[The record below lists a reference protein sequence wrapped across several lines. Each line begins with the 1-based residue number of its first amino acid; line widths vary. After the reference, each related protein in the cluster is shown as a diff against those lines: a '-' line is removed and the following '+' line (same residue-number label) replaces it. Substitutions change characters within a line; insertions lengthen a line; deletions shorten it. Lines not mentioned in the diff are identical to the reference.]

1 MGRSP
6 YSHVKKKKKVAKLK
20 LYFFI
25 KILKRKS
32 PLQMR
37 EYGRTR
43 ILVFQWAL
51 DILEP
56 PGGEIK
62 SLVSRVMLP
71 SSGAFLGF
79 IGVMT
84 FNFQRKIPVKSN
96 LAAYVLLTGLGGFG
110 GEKMHAIYR
119 QKKADQIAAAKHY
132 IMLHP
137 ERFPEPEKMKLGD
150 KRVFYRWNPLRW
162 GPTGVDY

>member
-1 MGRSP
+1 MVLLHQDLEKEVTP
-6 YSHVKKKKKVAKLK
+6 
-20 LYFFI
+20 
-25 KILKRKS
+25 
-32 PLQMR
+32 PD
-37 EYGRTR
+37 ER
-43 ILVFQWAL
+43 IWENPDPRIQWAL

-62 SLVSRVMLP
+62 SLVSRVILP

>member
-1 MGRSP
+1 MGTC
-6 YSHVKKKKKVAKLK
+6 KKEEKSCE
-20 LYFFI
+20 I
-25 KILKRKS
+25 KMVLLHQDLEKEVT
-32 PLQMR
+32 PPD
-37 EYGRTR
+37 ER
-43 ILVFQWAL
+43 IWENPDPRIQWAL

-62 SLVSRVMLP
+62 SLVS
-71 SSGAFLGF
+71 
-79 IGVMT
+79 GVMT

-132 IMLHP
+132 I
-137 ERFPEPEKMKLGD
+137 
-150 KRVFYRWNPLRW
+150 
-162 GPTGVDY
+162 

>member
-1 MGRSP
+1 MVLLHQDLEKEVTP
-6 YSHVKKKKKVAKLK
+6 
-20 LYFFI
+20 
-25 KILKRKS
+25 
-32 PLQMR
+32 PD
-37 EYGRTR
+37 ER
-43 ILVFQWAL
+43 IWENPDPRIQWAL

>member
-1 MGRSP
+1 MVLLHQDLEKEVTP
-6 YSHVKKKKKVAKLK
+6 
-20 LYFFI
+20 
-25 KILKRKS
+25 
-32 PLQMR
+32 PD
-37 EYGRTR
+37 ER
-43 ILVFQWAL
+43 IWENPDPRIQWAL

-71 SSGAFLGF
+71 ASGVFLGF